1 MFLEPR
7 LIAVS
12 AISPISRPGII
23 YQAVHLVSPGFFKF
37 IYKMPVAGPS
47 FFSCEERHRP
57 YRPSWCYC
65 IMFEFATKERAES
78 CQKSSR
84 FLGFLEI
91 SDHYDCF
98 VVRGKFL
105 DLFQYDCYGTD

>member
-84 FLGFLEI
+84 LLGFLEI
-91 SDHYDCF
+91 SDHYDFF

-105 DLFQYDCYGTD
+105 DLLSYDG